1 MKEKC
6 GVVAIYSYSGNPVSR
21 LIVTALEAL
30 QHRGQEAWGLAVNG
44 SSPLKFPGL
53 VRDGFLSSSSEIEAM
68 NGNRGIG
75 HVRYST
81 KGNGAISNAHPISIS
96 SEIYIAHNGTIC
108 NFDDFQGQDGIEKS
122 MTDTEILGNRLLSLY
137 KKEKDWV
144 QVFRKADQLVKG
156 SYSLVIMTKSG
167 ELIAARD
174 PQGFRPLCYGKLE
187 DSNSIVVASE
197 SCALS
202 ALGAVL
208 IGDIPP
214 GNILSLEHDG
224 AKLSEFRKSSTHSH
238 CAFEYTYFAHPSS
251 VIEGINVYQARKK
264 IGRILAKK
272 LKKNADVVIPVPDS
286 ARPAALGYAE
296 ESGINLEEGLMKD
309 RYSKRGRVRSFIEPN
324 EESREEVNKKIIAI
338 PSTVKGKEVLVID
351 DSIVRGT
358 SSSIIS
364 STLKGAGAKKVSLAV
379 TFPPVAFPCYAGIDF
394 PSKDE
399 LAAGR
404 GELKDDDL
412 AIPEKVATEVGVDE
426 LDYNDKDGLSK
437 GIGLPLSQI
446 CTSCITGDYSNLGFQ
461 PKIRT
466 RHEMKDE

>member
-6 GVVAIYSYSGNPVSR
+6 GVVAIYSYSGHPVSR
-21 LIVTALEAL
+21 MIITALEAL
-30 QHRGQEAWGLAVNG
+30 QHRGQEAWGIAVDG
-44 SSPLKFPGL
+44 YSPLKFPGL
-53 VRDGFLSSSSEIEAM
+53 VRDGLLASSTEIEAM
-68 NGNRGIG
+68 IGDRGIG

-81 KGNGAISNAHPISIS
+81 KGDGAISNIHPISIS

-108 NFDDFQGQDGIEKS
+108 NFDELQGPDESNKS
-122 MTDTEILGNRLLSLY
+122 VTDTEILGNRLLTLY
-137 KKEKDWV
+137 REEKDWV
-144 QVFRKADQLVKG
+144 RVFKRADQEIKG
-156 SYSLVIMTKSG
+156 SYSLVIMTKRG

-174 PQGFRPLCYGKLE
+174 PQGFRPLCYGKHE
-187 DSNSIVVASE
+187 ASNSIVVASE

-214 GNILSLEHDG
+214 GNILSLDSDG
-224 AKLSEFRKSSTHSH
+224 SKLSAIKNSVRHSH

-251 VIEGINVYQARKK
+251 VIEGINVYQARKQ
-264 IGRILAKK
+264 IGRVLAKK
-272 LKKNADVVIPVPDS
+272 LRKKADVVIPVPDS

-296 ESGINLEEGLMKD
+296 ESGIPLEEGLMKD
-309 RYSKRGRVRSFIEPN
+309 RYSKRGRIRSFIEPN

-338 PSTVKGKEVLVID
+338 PSTVAGKEVLVID

-364 STLKGAGAKKVSLAV
+364 STLKKAGAKKVSMAV
-379 TFPPVAFPCYAGIDF
+379 TFPPVAYPCYAGIDF
-394 PSKDE
+394 PNKDE

-404 GELKDDDL
+404 IEITNDD
-412 AIPEKVATEVGVDE
+412 AAVSKKVASNIGVDS
-426 LDYNDKDGLSK
+426 LDYNDKEGLSE
-437 GIGLPLSQI
+437 GIGLPPSQI

-466 RHEMKDE
+466 RQEMKGE

>member
-6 GVVAIYSYSGNPVSR
+6 GVVAIYSYSGHPVSR
-21 LIVTALEAL
+21 MIVTALEAL
-30 QHRGQEAWGLAVNG
+30 QHRGQEAWGLAVDG
-44 SSPLKFPGL
+44 YSPLRFPGL
-53 VRDGFLSSSSEIEAM
+53 VRDGLLASSSEIEAM
-68 NGNRGIG
+68 IGDRGIG

-81 KGNGAISNAHPISIS
+81 KGNSALSNVHPISIS

-108 NFDDFQGQDGIEKS
+108 NFDDLQTPDES
-122 MTDTEILGNRLLSLY
+122 DNSVTDTEILGNRLLSLY
-137 KKEKDWV
+137 REEKNWV
-144 QVFRKADQLVKG
+144 NVFKKADRQVKG
-156 SYSLVIMTKSG
+156 SYSLVIMTKGG

-174 PQGFRPLCYGKLE
+174 PQGFRPLCYGKHE
-187 DSNSIVVASE
+187 ASNSIIVASE

-214 GNILSLEHDG
+214 GNILTLNSDG
-224 AKLSEFRKSSTHSH
+224 SKLSPFRKSITHSH

-251 VIEGINVYQARKK
+251 VIEGISVYQVRKQ
-264 IGRILAKK
+264 IGRNLAKRLNK
-272 LKKNADVVIPVPDS
+272 SADVVIPVPDS

-296 ESGINLEEGLMKD
+296 ASGIPLEEGLMKD
-309 RYSKRGRVRSFIEPN
+309 RYSKRGRIRSFIEPE

-364 STLKGAGAKKVSLAV
+364 STLMKAGAKKVSMAV
-379 TFPPVAFPCYAGIDF
+379 TFPPVSYPCYAGIDF

-399 LAAGR
+399 LVAGR
-404 GELKDDDL
+404 IDSANDITALSK
-412 AIPEKVATEVGVDE
+412 KVASEIGVE
-426 LDYNDKDGLSK
+426 SLDYNDLDGLSE

-466 RHEMKDE
+466 RKEMKDE